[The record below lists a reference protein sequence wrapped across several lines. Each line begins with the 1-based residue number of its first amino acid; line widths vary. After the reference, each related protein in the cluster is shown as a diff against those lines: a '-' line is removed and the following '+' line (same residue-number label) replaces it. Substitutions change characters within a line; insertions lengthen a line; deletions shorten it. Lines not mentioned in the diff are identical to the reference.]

1 MERDKQKNSEVFE
14 VFIDPFFSREAK
26 CNVVTL
32 ARKFV
37 QMTIEKDST
46 NFGPPI
52 DILSITKYGAKW
64 IQKKE
69 TCPEIKK

>member
-1 MERDKQKNSEVFE
+1 
-14 VFIDPFFSREAK
+14 
-26 CNVVTL
+26 
-32 ARKFV
+32 
-37 QMTIEKDST
+37 MTIEKDSI